1 MTRTECIQIM
11 AMLGA
16 FYSGGKNNPKLQAE
30 AWYLILGKYPYRIAE
45 QAVLHFA
52 ENDTREYATFPT
64 VGKIVE
70 AIKAEQKRIDK
81 PIREIIRNI
90 SYGRDYIQLTNDAKA
105 LISEEAY
112 GEWLDMNAEDFANKS
127 NILADVLKGNQ
138 QMMLESNYGKDQQ
151 QR

>member
-1 MTRTECIQIM
+1 MTKTECIKIM

-16 FYSGGKNNPKLQAE
+16 FYSGGKNDPKMQAE

-70 AIKAEQKRIDK
+70 EIRAEQKRIDK
-81 PIREIIRNI
+81 PIGEIIRNI
-90 SYGRDYIQLTNDAKA
+90 SYGRDYVQLSKEAKA
-105 LISEEAY
+105 LIDEEVY
-112 GEWLDMNAEDFANKS
+112 GEWLKMNAEDFANKS
-127 NILADVLKGNQ
+127 DILADLLKGNR
-138 QMMLESNYGKDQQ
+138 QMMLESVYGKD
-151 QR
+151 

>member
-1 MTRTECIQIM
+1 MTKTECIKIM

-16 FYSGGKNNPKLQAE
+16 FYSGGKNDPEMQAK

-70 AIKAEQKRIDK
+70 EIRAEQKRIDK
-81 PIREIIRNI
+81 PIGEIIRNI
-90 SYGRDYIQLTNDAKA
+90 SYGRDYVQLSKEAKA
-105 LISEEAY
+105 LIDEEVY
-112 GEWLDMNAEDFANKS
+112 DEWLKMNAEDFANKS
-127 NILADVLKGNQ
+127 DILADILKGNR
-138 QMMLESNYGKDQQ
+138 QMMLENVYGKD
-151 QR
+151 

>member
-1 MTRTECIQIM
+1 MTKAECIKIM

-16 FYSGGKNNPKLQAE
+16 FYSGGKNDPKMQAE

-70 AIKAEQKRIDK
+70 GIRAEQKRIDK
-81 PIREIIRNI
+81 PIGEIIRNI
-90 SYGRDYIQLTNDAKA
+90 SYGRDYVQLSREAKA
-105 LISEEAY
+105 LIGEGTY
-112 GEWLDMNAEDFANKS
+112 GEWLNMNAEDFANKS
-127 NILADVLKGNQ
+127 DILADLLKGNQ
-138 QMMLESNYGKDQQ
+138 QMMLESKYGKD
-151 QR
+151 